1 MLLAVSL
8 ALLAVPAYDWLL
20 VTEAARRMP
29 SIKIRYWRLTTLRWV
44 SLTAL
49 MLGTFATCVL
59 VDPPGQRI
67 WVGLPWLGAMFF
79 HGVVVVTELVRQR
92 RVAQAEANVR

>member
-8 ALLAVPAYDWLL
+8 ALLVVPAYDWFL
-20 VTEAARRMP
+20 VTETARRMT
-29 SIKIRYWRLTTLRWV
+29 SIKVRYWPLTTLRWM

-59 VDPPGQRI
+59 VDPPEQGI
-67 WVGLPWLGAMFF
+67 WVGLPWLGSMLF
-79 HGVVVVTELVRQR
+79 HGVVAIAELVRQW
-92 RVAQAEANVR
+92 RVAQAEAKGS